1 MKKLMVLS
9 AFASLLVCGCKDN
22 GTLPEVIPDGG
33 FSYSDIYVL
42 ENESLIDAQD
52 YKIGFPA
59 SGGEVELRIVHPGDE
74 LQIPSEGLG
83 GWLAAA
89 SIGIPVKYKSP
100 DHAVTGYVQDVRFSA
115 LENKSGKRDAVL
127 LVIAPVGNG
136 FAANFHVVQA
146 GR

>member
-22 GTLPEVIPDGG
+22 GILPEVIPDGG
-33 FSYSDIYVL
+33 FFYSDIYVL

-52 YKIGFPA
+52 YEILLPA

-74 LQIPSEGLG
+74 LLAPEDGLG
-83 GWLAAA
+83 GWLTAV
-89 SIGIPVKYKSP
+89 SVGTPVKYKSP
-100 DHAVTGYVQDVRFSA
+100 DHTVTGYAQDVRFSA
-115 LENKSGKRDAVL
+115 IENRAGKRDVDL